1 MFEWFD
7 RIGYDADIVALPR
20 DFPEVRWHSFSDWAL
35 EFDWSVLARTSS
47 VA

>member
-7 RIGYDADIVALPR
+7 RVGADTDIATLR
-20 DFPEVRWHSFSDWAL
+20 TEFSEVRWHSFGDWAR